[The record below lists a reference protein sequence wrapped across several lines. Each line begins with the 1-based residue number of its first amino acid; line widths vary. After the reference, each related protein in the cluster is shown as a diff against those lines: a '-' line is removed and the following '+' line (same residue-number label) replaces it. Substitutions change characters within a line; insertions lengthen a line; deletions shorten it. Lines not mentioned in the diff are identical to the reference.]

1 MKKLLILII
10 LGLFNLSTPSHSND
24 KSIFK
29 CKSIVSNEMFNFFY
43 TDLEPASDGFIEADR
58 IIFPGE
64 KYSKI
69 LGNQIWWY
77 FILDEDNTNSLI
89 INILDTNY
97 EPPKDNFGSFQI
109 NFTGDYTKKEFNE
122 LNKAY
127 IKAKK
132 LSKEMG
138 MKSVYIEAERNFFTL
153 ADKFFTTRV
162 KFGKESYD
170 KGNWSTLERAIC
182 EYQN

>member
-77 FILDEDNTNSLI
+77 FILDEEDANNLI
-89 INILDTNY
+89 VNILDTN
-97 EPPKDNFGSFQI
+97 
-109 NFTGDYTKKEFNE
+109 
-122 LNKAY
+122 
-127 IKAKK
+127 
-132 LSKEMG
+132 
-138 MKSVYIEAERNFFTL
+138 
-153 ADKFFTTRV
+153 
-162 KFGKESYD
+162 
-170 KGNWSTLERAIC
+170 
-182 EYQN
+182 

>member
-1 MKKLLILII
+1 M
-10 LGLFNLSTPSHSND
+10 
-24 KSIFK
+24 
-29 CKSIVSNEMFNFFY
+29 
-43 TDLEPASDGFIEADR
+43 
-58 IIFPGE
+58 
-64 KYSKI
+64 KYSRI

-77 FILDEDNTNSLI
+77 FIFDEDDANTLI
-89 INILDTNY
+89 VNVLDTRY

-109 NFTGDYTKKEFNE
+109 HFTGDYTKKDFNE
-122 LNKAY
+122 LNKVF
-127 IKAKK
+127 IKAQK

-138 MKSVYIEAERNFFTL
+138 MKSAYIEAEEEFFAVADNFFRN
-153 ADKFFTTRV
+153 KV